1 MKICVNLYTFEF
13 GNDFLDMTPNIQ
25 AIQEKINGTYSTL
38 KTLGFKGHYQESEE
52 TTHRWEK
59 ISANHISG
67 EGSISK
73 IYKELLKLNNKKT
86 TQLKDG

>member
-38 KTLGFKGHYQESEE
+38 KTLGFKGHYQESEK
-52 TTHRWEK
+52 TTHRVEK
-59 ISANHISG
+59 TLAYHLSG
-67 EGSISK
+67 K
-73 IYKELLKLNNKKT
+73 NLV
-86 TQLKDG
+86 